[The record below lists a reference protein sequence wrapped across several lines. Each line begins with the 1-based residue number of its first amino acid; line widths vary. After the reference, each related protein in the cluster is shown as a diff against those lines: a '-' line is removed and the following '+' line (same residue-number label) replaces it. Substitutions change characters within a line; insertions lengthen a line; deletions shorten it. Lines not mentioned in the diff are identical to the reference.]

1 MRERIRIALVDD
13 HPVVR
18 EGTAGATA
26 LEGAV
31 GRNESGS
38 PCESGRE
45 FGDAEPHVSRRWRRR
60 PPASACSPRDTAPTT
75 SPAAPHS
82 PSSRRSGRD
91 RLELTSQVAA
101 RSTGRGT
108 GIDDATR
115 ARKVAVIERA
125 LTRQPLDRTDPV
137 GVLASVGGLE
147 IGGLAG
153 LCLGAASHRIPVVL
167 DGLISTAAALIA
179 IAIALP
185 TRDYLIAGHQSVE
198 PGHRIALR
206 ALRLRPLLKLEMRLG
221 EGSGAALAIPIV
233 CAATETLA
241 TMTLLE
247 NVRPVG
253 SGLIGVIPAE
263 AAGPRGASAAVVH
276 ARGPR

>member
-1 MRERIRIALVDD
+1 M
-13 HPVVR
+13 
-18 EGTAGATA
+18 
-26 LEGAV
+26 
-31 GRNESGS
+31 
-38 PCESGRE
+38 
-45 FGDAEPHVSRRWRRR
+45 
-60 PPASACSPRDTAPTT
+60 
-75 SPAAPHS
+75 
-82 PSSRRSGRD
+82 
-91 RLELTSQVAA
+91 
-101 RSTGRGT
+101 
-108 GIDDATR
+108 
-115 ARKVAVIERA
+115 IERA